1 MIQLTMIQLTMI
13 RKASAVAVV
22 AGLVLTASA
31 AAAAAGDTPQPL
43 GKARYS
49 FHKVTDGFVRL
60 DTQTGE
66 VALCGSQPVGW
77 ACVTAPEDR
86 GVLENEITR
95 LRRDNAAL
103 KTELL
108 AHGLTLPPGTV
119 PEPSASNEEPQVVI
133 RLPSSADV
141 DRMVAM
147 ARKMW
152 RQFLDA
158 IVDAQNQMMHKS

>member
-1 MIQLTMIQLTMI
+1 MIHKT
-13 RKASAVAVV
+13 SAAALI

-31 AAAAAGDTPQPL
+31 AIGDTPPPL
-43 GKARYS
+43 GEARYS
-49 FHKVTDGFVRL
+49 FHRVADGFVRL

-77 ACVTAPEDR
+77 ACVTSPEDR
-86 GVLENEITR
+86 TVLENEISR

-103 KTELL
+103 KRELL

-119 PEPSASNEEPQVVI
+119 PESPVSNEEPQIVI
-133 RLPSSADV
+133 RLPDNADI

-147 ARKMW
+147 AGKLW

-158 IVDAQNQMMHKS
+158 IVDAQNQIMHKS